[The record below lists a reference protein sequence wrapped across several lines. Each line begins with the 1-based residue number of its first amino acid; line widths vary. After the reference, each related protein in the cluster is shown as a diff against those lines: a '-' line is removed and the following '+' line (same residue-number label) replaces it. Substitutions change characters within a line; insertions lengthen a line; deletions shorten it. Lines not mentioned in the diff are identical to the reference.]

1 MALKGKVKAKEHE
14 NLSEANIKKVIELLS
29 SEKPITKKEACEILN
44 ISYNTTR
51 LGKIIQEFKEGAA
64 ELQRRRAANRGKPA
78 SAHEIQLCIEGYL
91 DGEALADIA
100 KRIFRSS
107 GFVKE
112 VVERVGVPQ
121 KVVGSDYRYPGII
134 PDQCAREEFERGQI
148 VWHAR
153 RHCMAIVLE
162 EKSNVKDTTSK
173 YYQVYV
179 IEPMEEIAGPHY
191 SFFPKNLEYGGFY
204 DGAFAYDLGS
214 LDHLKE
220 YGVDVYRPYRSCFK
234 NWLQGR

>member
-1 MALKGKVKAKEHE
+1 MAGKVKAKQHE
-14 NLSEANIKKVIELLS
+14 NLSEANVKKVIELLEC
-29 SEKPITKKEACEILN
+29 EKPVTKKEACEILN

-51 LGKIIQEFKEGAA
+51 LNKIIQEYKDGVA

-78 SAHEIQLCIEGYL
+78 TPYEIQACIEGYL

-112 VVERVGVPQ
+112 VIDRVGVPQ
-121 KVVGSDYRYPGII
+121 KVVGADYRYPGII
-134 PDQCAREEFERGQI
+134 PEQCAREEFEYGQI

-162 EKSNVKDTTSK
+162 EKDNVKDKTSK

-179 IEPMEEIAGPHY
+179 IEPIEEISPY
-191 SFFPKNLEYGGFY
+191 FPQYEGYGGYF

-214 LDHLKE
+214 LDQLKQ
-220 YGVDVYRPYRSCFK
+220 YGVDVYRPYRPHFK
-234 NWLQGR
+234 KWLQGK